1 MTKPLFDPLDEHFRQ
16 RFSDRCGKFT
26 LSNPIMAWCRFAF
39 QVLVAFDQRRGYKTL
54 DLLQSLG
61 LNERQFTAIAFL
73 KANDSIGNTE
83 YQSVAATTKKTAT
96 RDLDELVTKRL
107 LEKVGTTGRGV
118 H

>member
-1 MTKPLFDPLDEHFRQ
+1 MVPLCVPSLSRFR
-16 RFSDRCGKFT
+16 STAD
-26 LSNPIMAWCRFAF
+26 
-39 QVLVAFDQRRGYKTL
+39 YKTL

-61 LNERQFTAIAFL
+61 LNERQFKAIAFL
-73 KANDSIGNTE
+73 KANGSIGNTE

-118 H
+118 Y